1 MPKIL
6 VIEDEKF
13 LRELISQKLK
23 NEGFETLQATNGE
36 DGLKVAKEKKPE
48 LILLDLYLP
57 GSIDGWKVI
66 EELKKDPLSAKIS
79 IIVLSNYGQK
89 EFIEKALNL
98 GADDFLIKAHFAP
111 SEIIKKVKTALKL

>member
-6 VIEDEKF
+6 IIEDEAF
-13 LRELISQKLK
+13 LRELVSQKLK
-23 NEGFETLQATNGE
+23 KEGFETLQAINGE
-36 DGLKVAKEKKPE
+36 DGVKIAKEKKPE
-48 LILLDLYLP
+48 LILLDLFLP
-57 GSIDGWKVI
+57 GSTDGWKVI

-89 EFIEKALNL
+89 EYIEKALNL

-111 SEIIKKVKTALKL
+111 SEIVKKVKTTLKL

>member
-6 VIEDEKF
+6 IIEDEAF
-13 LRELISQKLK
+13 LRELVSQKLK
-23 NEGFETLQATNGE
+23 KEGFEKLQAINGE
-36 DGLKVAKEKKPE
+36 DGVKIAKEKKPE
-48 LILLDLYLP
+48 LILLDLFLP
-57 GSIDGWKVI
+57 GSTDGWKVI

-89 EFIEKALNL
+89 EYIEKALNL

-111 SEIIKKVKTALKL
+111 SEIVKKVKTTLKL